1 MRSVRRLSTL
11 LLLAVA
17 LGAQA
22 GDEPGEPA
30 PARLD
35 KANEQAARNIV
46 QTFAREGGRLT
57 TRLKGLKKEDV
68 IVVGGL
74 FDFVQEIL
82 VAFRCPHTVIRPA
95 DLEHLSLEPAERKL
109 VLLNCHLIDRKFPAR
124 QPDRPRPSE
133 KEAAAKLGKVI
144 EEAGLDGPT
153 SPGKAIRER
162 FGEVKFF
169 AGSDYSEAGLKR
181 LGAAVKKGAWLYST
195 DWAVLAVEKAL
206 PGTIRWT
213 GRTTYEEVIE
223 VKPSS
228 AGKRHSLLKGVFDD
242 TPKPRWWIE
251 TESYLFTVKGK
262 HTRLIESRVLGARY
276 HDNRNIVVLLEP
288 GKGRVLHALSHG
300 YLQRGRSGDAT
311 AMQRLLANY
320 LVEKSLANRRAELEA
335 EDKR

>member
-1 MRSVRRLSTL
+1 MRKLSAL
-11 LLLAVA
+11 LLLAAA
-17 LGAQA
+17 LGAQ
-22 GDEPGEPA
+22 GDDEPA

-35 KANEQAARNIV
+35 KANEEAARNV
-46 QTFAREGGRLT
+46 VKTFAREGGQLT
-57 TRLKGLKKEDV
+57 NRLKGLRKDDV

-95 DLEHLSLEPAERKL
+95 DLEHFSLEPAERKI
-109 VLLNCHLIDRKFPAR
+109 VLLNCHLLDRKFPAR

-133 KEAAAKLGKVI
+133 KEAEARLAKVI
-144 EEAGLDGPT
+144 ADAGLDGPT
-153 SPGKAIRER
+153 APGKAIRKR
-162 FGEVKFF
+162 FAEVKFF

-206 PGTIRWT
+206 PGTVRWT

-228 AGKRHSLLKGVFDD
+228 AGKRPSLLKGVFDD

-320 LVEKSLANRRAELEA
+320 LVEKSLANRRAELAA
-335 EDKR
+335 EKDNR

>member
-1 MRSVRRLSTL
+1 MRSMRRFSAL
-11 LLLAVA
+11 LLLAAA
-17 LGAQA
+17 LGAQ
-22 GDEPGEPA
+22 GDDEPA

-35 KANEQAARNIV
+35 KANEEAARNV
-46 QTFAREGGRLT
+46 VKTFAREGGHLT

-95 DLEHLSLEPAERKL
+95 DLEHVSLEPAERKI
-109 VLLNCHLIDRKFPAR
+109 VLLNCHLLDRKFPAR

-133 KEAAAKLGKVI
+133 KEATARLGKVI

-153 SPGKAIRER
+153 APGKAIRER
-162 FGEVKFF
+162 FKEVRFF

-181 LGAAVKKGAWLYST
+181 LGAAVRKGAWLYST

-251 TESYLFTVKGK
+251 TESYLFRVKGK

-288 GKGRVLHALSHG
+288 GKGRALHALSHG

-335 EDKR
+335 EEDR